1 MRNRKLKAPPQ
12 KQKKEKKAPKGDQDK
27 SKKTEQNTQRQEE
40 HLHTEKKTMHSWDKQ
55 WKSKQKMSNSSPN
68 RLRKKNV
75 EGGIGKLKLLVIKE
89 LKNPPTSEQPATI

>member
-1 MRNRKLKAPPQ
+1 MRNRKLKAPPKNKRRKRKLQ
-12 KQKKEKKAPKGDQDK
+12 REIKTKAKKK
-27 SKKTEQNTQRQEE
+27 QNTQRHEQ
-40 HLHTEKKTMHSWDKQ
+40 HLHTEKKTVYSWDKQ

-75 EGGIGKLKLLVIKE
+75 DGRIGKLKLLLIKE